1 MRDIDKIRRALLV
14 KFGVAP
20 WSEEA
25 KMLTDELCLE
35 YADFLDTEESE
46 STSFDVSAFQRAAEN
61 ENLTVKSVEV
71 PKTAKADTAAMSDYI
86 ERELRRRD
94 TGFTLY

>member
-1 MRDIDKIRRALLV
+1 MRDVDKIRRALLV

-25 KMLTDELCLE
+25 KMLTDEMCIE

-46 STSFDVSAFQRAAEN
+46 SAYFDVAAFQRAAEN
-61 ENLTVKSVEV
+61 ENLGVKSLET
-71 PKTAKADTAAMSDYI
+71 PKAAKTDKAAMSDYI
-86 ERELRRRD
+86 EREIRRRD